1 MCVRIFFVFFSIFV
15 LTFALVFLLF
25 LKCPRWVFLG
35 LRSFSVLFHILSSF
49 FGKKKTKT
57 PISTLY
63 HLPPS
68 LSLFTPSLRPFSLP
82 FLKWKGD
89 IFQSRAAL
97 HLSASIAT
105 LAFCSAP
112 AWGFTPVGQAGQ
124 GCMGGCPW
132 VQSPCGGCGTLG
144 TFGETPQP
152 PTWGG
157 GGEVAMEAAMG
168 LPPLPLLKLSDAF
181 SRENMVNA
189 SGKLGGVAGVLAG
202 VHIWE
207 WGGTENNECT
217 YTTSLLMLEPL

>member
-1 MCVRIFFVFFSIFV
+1 MCVRI
-15 LTFALVFLLF
+15 
-25 LKCPRWVFLG
+25 
-35 LRSFSVLFHILSSF
+35 SF
-49 FGKKKTKT
+49 FFFYYFLYWHLHWFS
-57 PISTLY
+57 PPLQIVHVEFFLVCVESVSSHYIS
-63 HLPPS
+63 
-68 LSLFTPSLRPFSLP
+68 SLFGRDGGEGGRKIQTHFYPLSPTTPQPLP
-82 FLKWKGD
+82 HSSPLPD
-89 IFQSRAAL
+89 QSRAAL

-112 AWGFTPVGQAGQ
+112 VCGFTPVGQAGQ
-124 GCMGGCPW
+124 GCVGGCPW

-168 LPPLPLLKLSDAF
+168 LPPLPLLKLSEAF

-202 VHIWE
+202 VHIWG
-207 WGGTENNECT
+207 WRGKNID
-217 YTTSLLMLEPL
+217 